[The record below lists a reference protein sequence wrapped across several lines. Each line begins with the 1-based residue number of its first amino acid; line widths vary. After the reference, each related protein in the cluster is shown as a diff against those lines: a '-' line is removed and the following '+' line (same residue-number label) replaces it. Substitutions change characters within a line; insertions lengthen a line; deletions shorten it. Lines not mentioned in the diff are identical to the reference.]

1 MTTPRELFIQV
12 IEYVEHWDIDLS
24 KMDFCEF
31 EDFYC
36 YGDDNPPFYTFCG
49 ATKGVFCPQDKNA
62 DFVLKFTFTNCEND
76 YCRLESDYYK
86 EAVKEGLADAFAA
99 TTYFDTYNDIDFYIQ
114 KKVSARW
121 QKDYI
126 MNAHIPAKAK
136 EVIDVLMEASNNCTD
151 KMPSRWVYYY
161 YKTYGEDA
169 LFDLFNF
176 IDVHGINDLHGS
188 NLGVYH
194 NKPII
199 FDYSGYWEESL

>member
-1 MTTPRELFIQV
+1 MITPRELFIQI
-12 IEYVEHWDIDLS
+12 IEYVERWDIDLS
-24 KMDFCEF
+24 NMDCCNF

-36 YGDDNPPFYTFCG
+36 GDDNPPFYTFCG
-49 ATKGVFCPQDKNA
+49 ATKGVFCPQDKDA
-62 DFVLKFTFTNCEND
+62 DFVLKFTFTGCEND
-76 YCRLESDYYK
+76 YCELESYYYK

-99 TTYFDTYNDIDFYIQ
+99 TTYFDTYNDIDFYVQ
-114 KKVSARW
+114 KKVSMDW
-121 QKDYI
+121 NKNHTVKED
-126 MNAHIPAKAK
+126 IPPEVE
-136 EVIDVLMEASNNCTD
+136 EVIGVLMEASDNYTD
-151 KMPSRWVYYY
+151 RMPFRWVYYY

-176 IDVHGINDLHGS
+176 INVHGINDLHGY

>member
-1 MTTPRELFIQV
+1 MSLKI
-12 IEYVEHWDIDLS
+12 
-24 KMDFCEF
+24 
-31 EDFYC
+31 FYC

-86 EAVKEGLADAFAA
+86 EAVKEGLADAFAE

-114 KKVSARW
+114 KKVSSRW

-136 EVIDVLMEASNNCTD
+136 EVIDVLKNSKIHRTD
-151 KMPSRWVYYY
+151 Q
-161 YKTYGEDA
+161 D
-169 LFDLFNF
+169 
-176 IDVHGINDLHGS
+176 GS
-188 NLGVYH
+188 
-194 NKPII
+194 II
-199 FDYSGYWEESL
+199 FAIENDKLNVRLYRN

>member
-1 MTTPRELFIQV
+1 MITPKELFIQI
-12 IEYVEHWDIDLS
+12 IEYVKRWDIDLS
-24 KMDFCEF
+24 EMDFCGF

-36 YGDDNPPFYTFCG
+36 YGGENPPFYTFCG
-49 ATKGVFCPQDKNA
+49 ATKGVFCPKDKDA
-62 DFVLKFTFTNCEND
+62 DFVLKFTFTGCEND
-76 YCRLESDYYK
+76 YCELESNYYK
-86 EAVKEGLADAFAA
+86 EAVKEGLADAFAE
-99 TTYFDTYNDIDFYIQ
+99 TTYFDTYNDINFYIQ

-126 MNAHIPAKAK
+126 MNAHISAKTK

-151 KMPSRWVYYY
+151 NMPSRWVYYY

-176 IDVHGINDLHGS
+176 IDVHGINDLHTG

-199 FDYSGYWEESL
+199 FDYSGYWEES